1 MSSGTP
7 NWKLSLCLLAL
18 AAAACTQVARQ
29 PRQSAVPWWEAG
41 GNPSGAEEV
50 QQDTSALAGA
60 EAEEGVPALEA
71 AEPPDSVAAAGEEAH
86 PQEAAESPDSP
97 TAAAPAAKAVAAGTA
112 DPPEVEAARLAEK
125 PAPSPEEVQAQ
136 RQAYESRTR
145 EDRERVERVNEYAL
159 WCIERGLWEEARIHL
174 EQAIAV
180 DSLSAS
186 LHNNLGILYER
197 LGEREKARAAYELA
211 ARLAPGKRL
220 YQANLSYLRRAEEAR
235 GVPADS
241 VEIDGLPKARE
252 RRRGTAPARETPEE
266 G

>member
-1 MSSGTP
+1 MSSGTSA
-7 NWKLSLCLLAL
+7 WKLSLCLLAL

-41 GNPSGAEEV
+41 GNPTGTEEV
-50 QQDTSALAGA
+50 QQDTSAQAVA
-60 EAEEGVPALEA
+60 EAEEGVSALEA
-71 AEPPDSVAAAGEEAH
+71 AEPPDSVAAAGERAH
-86 PQEAAESPDSP
+86 PPEAVEGPDSLA
-97 TAAAPAAKAVAAGTA
+97 AAAPAARAVAAGTA
-112 DPPEVEAARLAEK
+112 PPPEVEARPPER
-125 PAPSPEEVQAQ
+125 PPPSPEVVQAQ
-136 RQAYESRTR
+136 RRAYESRTR

-174 EQAIAV
+174 EQAVAV

-197 LGEREKARAAYELA
+197 LGEREKARAAYEFA
-211 ARLAPGKRL
+211 ARLAPGKQL
-220 YQANLSYLRRAEEAR
+220 YQANLGYLRRAEEAR

-241 VEIDGLPKARE
+241 VDIDGLPKARE

>member
-29 PRQSAVPWWEAG
+29 PRQSAVPWWEAE
-41 GNPSGAEEV
+41 GNPPGAEEV
-50 QQDTSALAGA
+50 QQDTVSALEDA
-60 EAEEGVPALEA
+60 P
-71 AEPPDSVAAAGEEAH
+71 PPDSLGAAAGRAH
-86 PQEAAESPDSP
+86 PPEAVEGPDSLA
-97 TAAAPAAKAVAAGTA
+97 AAAPPARPAPAGTEP
-112 DPPEVEAARLAEK
+112 PPEVEAARPPER
-125 PAPSPEEVQAQ
+125 PATSPEVVQAQ
-136 RQAYESRTR
+136 RRAYESRTG

-174 EQAIAV
+174 EQAVAV

-197 LGEREKARAAYELA
+197 LGEREKARAAYEFA

-220 YQANLSYLRRAEEAR
+220 YQANLSYLRKAAEAR
-235 GVPADS
+235 GVPEDS
-241 VEIDGLPKARE
+241 VDIDGLPRARE
-252 RRRGTAPARETPEE
+252 RRRGSAPARETPEE

>member
-1 MSSGTP
+1 MISGTSD
-7 NWKLSLCLLAL
+7 WKLSLCLLAL
-18 AAAACTQVARQ
+18 AAAACTQVARP

-41 GNPSGAEEV
+41 GNPPGAEEV
-50 QQDTSALAGA
+50 QQDTSARAVA
-60 EAEEGVPALEA
+60 EGP
-71 AEPPDSVAAAGEEAH
+71 EPPDSLAAAGVEAH
-86 PQEAAESPDSP
+86 PPEAAESLDSP
-97 TAAAPAAKAVAAGTA
+97 TAAGPAAGQAPAGPA
-112 DPPEVEAARLAEK
+112 PPEVEAALPPERS
-125 PAPSPEEVQAQ
+125 APSPEVVKAQ
-136 RQAYESRTR
+136 RRAYESRTR

-197 LGEREKARAAYELA
+197 LGEREKARAEYEFA

-220 YQANLSYLRRAEEAR
+220 YQANLGHLRRAAEAR

-241 VEIDGLPKARE
+241 VEIDGLPRARE

>member
-1 MSSGTP
+1 MISGTSG
-7 NWKLSLCLLAL
+7 WKLSLCLLAL

-29 PRQSAVPWWEAG
+29 PRQSAVPWWEAE
-41 GNPSGAEEV
+41 GNPPGAEEV
-50 QQDTSALAGA
+50 QQDTSAPAVA
-60 EAEEGVPALEA
+60 EAEVGVSALEA
-71 AEPPDSVAAAGEEAH
+71 AEPPDSLGAAGGRSHPPEAV
-86 PQEAAESPDSP
+86 EGSDSLA
-97 TAAAPAAKAVAAGTA
+97 AAAPPARPAPAGTA
-112 DPPEVEAARLAEK
+112 PPPEVEAARPPER
-125 PAPSPEEVQAQ
+125 PATSPEVVQAQ
-136 RQAYESRTR
+136 RRAYESRTG

-197 LGEREKARAAYELA
+197 LGEREKARTAYEFA

-220 YQANLSYLRRAEEAR
+220 YQANLSYLRRAAEAR

-241 VEIDGLPKARE
+241 VDIDGLPRARE

>member
-1 MSSGTP
+1 MSSGTS

-41 GNPSGAEEV
+41 GNPPGAEEV

-86 PQEAAESPDSP
+86 PQEAVEGPDSLA
-97 TAAAPAAKAVAAGTA
+97 AAAPAAQAVAAGTA
-112 DPPEVEAARLAEK
+112 DPPEVEAARPADE

>member
-1 MSSGTP
+1 MSSGTSA
-7 NWKLSLCLLAL
+7 WKLSLCLLAL

-41 GNPSGAEEV
+41 GNPPGAEEV
-50 QQDTSALAGA
+50 QQDTSAQAVA
-60 EAEEGVPALEA
+60 EAEGVAALEA
-71 AEPPDSVAAAGEEAH
+71 AEPPDSVAAAGERAH
-86 PQEAAESPDSP
+86 PPGAVEGPDSLA
-97 TAAAPAAKAVAAGTA
+97 AAAPAARAVAAGTA
-112 DPPEVEAARLAEK
+112 PPPEVEAARPPER
-125 PAPSPEEVQAQ
+125 PAPSPEVVQAQ
-136 RQAYESRTR
+136 RLAYESRTR

-174 EQAIAV
+174 EQAVVV

-197 LGEREKARAAYELA
+197 LGEREKARAAYEFA

-220 YQANLSYLRRAEEAR
+220 YQANLGYLRRAEETR

-241 VEIDGLPKARE
+241 VDIDGLPKARE

>member
-1 MSSGTP
+1 MSSGTSA
-7 NWKLSLCLLAL
+7 WKLSLCLLAL

-41 GNPSGAEEV
+41 GNPAGMEEV
-50 QQDTSALAGA
+50 QQDTSAQADGGD
-60 EAEEGVPALEA
+60 EGGVAALEA
-71 AEPPDSVAAAGEEAH
+71 AEPPDSVAAAGVEDH
-86 PQEAAESPDSP
+86 PPEAAEGPDSL
-97 TAAAPAAKAVAAGTA
+97 TAAGPAAEAAPAG
-112 DPPEVEAARLAEK
+112 PGGLPEVEARPPER
-125 PAPSPEEVQAQ
+125 PAPSPEQVQAQ
-136 RQAYESRTR
+136 RRAYESRTR

-174 EQAIAV
+174 EQAVAV

-197 LGEREKARAAYELA
+197 LGEREKARAAYEFA

-241 VEIDGLPKARE
+241 VDIDGLPKARE

>member
-1 MSSGTP
+1 MSSGTSA
-7 NWKLSLCLLAL
+7 WKLSLCLLAL

-41 GNPSGAEEV
+41 GNPAGMEEV
-50 QQDTSALAGA
+50 QQDTSAQAVA
-60 EAEEGVPALEA
+60 EAEEGVSALEA
-71 AEPPDSVAAAGEEAH
+71 AEPPDSVAAARVEDD
-86 PQEAAESPDSP
+86 PPEAAEGPDSL
-97 TAAAPAAKAVAAGTA
+97 TAAAPAPEAAPAGPGG
-112 DPPEVEAARLAEK
+112 PPEVEAARPPER
-125 PAPSPEEVQAQ
+125 PAPSPEVVQAQ
-136 RQAYESRTR
+136 RRAYESRTG

-174 EQAIAV
+174 EQAVVV

-197 LGEREKARAAYELA
+197 LGEREKARAAYEFA

-241 VEIDGLPKARE
+241 VDIDGLPKARE

>member
-1 MSSGTP
+1 MSSGTSA
-7 NWKLSLCLLAL
+7 WKLSLCLLAL

-41 GNPSGAEEV
+41 GNPAGTEEV
-50 QQDTSALAGA
+50 QQDTSAMADGGD
-60 EAEEGVPALEA
+60 EGGVAALEA
-71 AEPPDSVAAAGEEAH
+71 AEPPDSAAAAAGVGDHPLEAV
-86 PQEAAESPDSP
+86 EGPDSLA
-97 TAAAPAAKAVAAGTA
+97 AAAPAARAVAAGTA
-112 DPPEVEAARLAEK
+112 PPPEVEARPPER
-125 PAPSPEEVQAQ
+125 PAPSPEVVQAQ
-136 RQAYESRTR
+136 RRAYESRTR

-174 EQAIAV
+174 EQAVAV

-197 LGEREKARAAYELA
+197 LGEREKARAAYEFA
-211 ARLAPGKRL
+211 SRLAPGKQL
-220 YQANLSYLRRAEEAR
+220 YQANLGYLRRAEEAR

-241 VEIDGLPKARE
+241 VDIDGLPKARE

>member
-1 MSSGTP
+1 MSSGTSA
-7 NWKLSLCLLAL
+7 WKLSLCLLAL

-41 GNPSGAEEV
+41 GNPAGTEEV
-50 QQDTSALAGA
+50 QQDTSAQADGGD
-60 EAEEGVPALEA
+60 EEGVSALEA
-71 AEPPDSVAAAGEEAH
+71 AEPPDSVAAAGVEDH
-86 PQEAAESPDSP
+86 PPEAAEGPDSL
-97 TAAAPAAKAVAAGTA
+97 TAAGPAAEAAPAGPEG
-112 DPPEVEAARLAEK
+112 PPEVEARPPER
-125 PAPSPEEVQAQ
+125 PAPSPEVVQAQ
-136 RQAYESRTR
+136 RRAYESRTR

-174 EQAIAV
+174 EQAVAV

-197 LGEREKARAAYELA
+197 LGEREKARAAYEFA
-211 ARLAPGKRL
+211 SRLAPGKQL
-220 YQANLSYLRRAEEAR
+220 YQANLGYLRRAEEAR

-241 VEIDGLPKARE
+241 VDIDGLPKARE

>member
-1 MSSGTP
+1 MSSGTS

-29 PRQSAVPWWEAG
+29 PRQSAVPWWEAE
-41 GNPSGAEEV
+41 GNPPGAEGV
-50 QQDTSALAGA
+50 QQDTSAQAVA
-60 EAEEGVPALEA
+60 EAEEGVSALEA
-71 AEPPDSVAAAGEEAH
+71 AAPPDSIAAAGEKAH
-86 PQEAAESPDSP
+86 PPAAVEGPDSLA
-97 TAAAPAAKAVAAGTA
+97 AAAPDPRPAPAGTA
-112 DPPEVEAARLAEK
+112 PPPEVESRPPER
-125 PAPSPEEVQAQ
+125 PAPSREVVQAQ
-136 RQAYESRTR
+136 RRAYESRTG

-174 EQAIAV
+174 EQAVAV

-197 LGEREKARAAYELA
+197 LGEREKARAAYEFA
-211 ARLAPGKRL
+211 ARLAPAKRL
-220 YQANLSYLRRAEEAR
+220 YQANLSYLRRAAEAR

-241 VEIDGLPKARE
+241 VYIDGLPRARE